1 MRPPNP
7 GDRVAY
13 SALVHEDEIWTQRIE
28 DALSEVRGWESRTR
42 AEPPEIDPQSTLGA
56 DDGSDPALTLSST
69 AWFGLQ
75 SSVDHL
81 AQLADILT
89 TPGGAPL
96 RPYSPFTLTRSAL
109 LAASQTVWLL
119 SGEDRDER
127 LRRTALV
134 YKDEWENHLRYLTDY
149 KLDPA
154 IQDSLDADIEEAID
168 DQMAKLNRQLGGAKN
183 LKLGRFSSTK
193 MLDDAARWASR
204 HQTDGWQ
211 RRALLHEWRIGSAA
225 AHARQWPMNFRSG
238 NVTIDRADQ
247 MSVRWLATSYQ
258 EIGTSLGA
266 ATLMAREGFQLWDKH
281 RHKGGQA
288 GRMAQ
293 QSDPRPGAQ
302 GTEHRCP

>member
-1 MRPPNP
+1 MSPPNTS
-7 GDRVAY
+7 DRVAY
-13 SALVHEDEIWTQRIE
+13 AALVDDDETWTQRIE
-28 DALSEVRGWESRTR
+28 EALSEVRGWESRTR
-42 AEPPEIDPQSTLGA
+42 TEPADIDPQSTLGEA
-56 DDGSDPALTLSST
+56 DGSDPALTLSST

-96 RPYSPFTLTRSAL
+96 RPYSPFTLTRTAL
-109 LAASQTVWLL
+109 LAAGQTVWLL

-154 IQDSLDADIEEAID
+154 IQDSLDADIDEAID
-168 DQMAKLNRQLGGAKN
+168 DQMAELNRQLGGAEIM
-183 LKLGRFSSTK
+183 KLGRFNSTK

-211 RRALLHEWRIGSAA
+211 RRALLSEWRIGSAA

-238 NVTIDRADQ
+238 KVTIDRADQ
-247 MSVRWLATSYQ
+247 MSVRWLAPPIRKS
-258 EIGTSLGA
+258 G
-266 ATLMAREGFQLWDKH
+266 
-281 RHKGGQA
+281 
-288 GRMAQ
+288 
-293 QSDPRPGAQ
+293 PRWVPQ
-302 GTEHRCP
+302 P